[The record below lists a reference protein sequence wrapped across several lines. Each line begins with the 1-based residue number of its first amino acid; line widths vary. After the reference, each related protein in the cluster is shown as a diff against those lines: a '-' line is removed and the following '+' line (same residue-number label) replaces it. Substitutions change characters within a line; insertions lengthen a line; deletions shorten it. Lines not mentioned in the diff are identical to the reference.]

1 MKEERIMYAE
11 YSKAIKVTSAVR
23 GINSHII
30 LSRAWKISIL
40 GFTRLVIKE
49 GLLYM
54 NMPIN
59 SDAAAEASTIKDIS
73 STLCPIEVRYMTN
86 KPLVSEMYAPAN
98 AASKTKIHLNLNRPC
113 ASKQSTLDLF

>member
-1 MKEERIMYAE
+1 MLERPFAADLLAVTSLIKSSVNEPYMANAKKVLMKEERIMYAE
-11 YSKAIKVTSAVR
+11 YSKAIKMALAVR

-30 LSRAWKISIL
+30 LSRAWKISSL

-59 SDAAAEASTIKDIS
+59 RDATAEASTIKDIS
-73 STLCPIEVRYMTN
+73 STLCPIEVR
-86 KPLVSEMYAPAN
+86 
-98 AASKTKIHLNLNRPC
+98 
-113 ASKQSTLDLF
+113 